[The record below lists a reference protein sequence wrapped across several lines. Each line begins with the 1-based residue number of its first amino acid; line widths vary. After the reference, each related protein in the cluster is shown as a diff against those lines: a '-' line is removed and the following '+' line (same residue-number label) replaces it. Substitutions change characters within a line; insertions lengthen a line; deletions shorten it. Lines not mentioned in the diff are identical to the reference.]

1 MGADPREQQL
11 LADVSHLVSR
21 IIEAAP
27 QRAFDQRPGFRIR
40 VNRGPRDKSLAARHI
55 KARAFQKALQGASEP
70 GPRDLVADFDEGCG
84 SGASALMQ
92 CMPLPIVMLVM
103 VPFSVRSPK
112 RAASDDKFIYLH
124 AS

>member
-1 MGADPREQQL
+1 MILAGGQHVGADPREQQL

-55 KARAFQKALQGASEP
+55 KARAFQKALQGVFKHDHV
-70 GPRDLVADFDEGCG
+70 GLVVELN
-84 SGASALMQ
+84 GACRPDVHLKSIDCTCRLY
-92 CMPLPIVMLVM
+92 CWSFLPIL
-103 VPFSVRSPK
+103 
-112 RAASDDKFIYLH
+112 
-124 AS
+124 

>member
-1 MGADPREQQL
+1 MILAGGQHVGADPREQQL

-55 KARAFQKALQGASEP
+55 KARAFQKALQGVFQITAP
-70 GPRDLVADFDEGCG
+70 
-84 SGASALMQ
+84 AL
-92 CMPLPIVMLVM
+92 LW
-103 VPFSVRSPK
+103 S
-112 RAASDDKFIYLH
+112 
-124 AS
+124 